1 MPPKTKRLRLSSE
14 AASVAREK
22 LRKKRLSELASHG
35 VFQSQE
41 GSPSQPEASTTP
53 TQEVP
58 VTQTPETLTPAEY
71 TEPTTSSATE
81 RSASE
86 ILTQFSEEWLEVLD
100 SDDKKSL
107 AMCLCHNM

>member
-1 MPPKTKRLRLSSE
+1 MD
-14 AASVAREK
+14 
-22 LRKKRLSELASHG
+22 ASHG

-41 GSPSQPEASTTP
+41 GSPSQPEASTSP
-53 TQEVP
+53 TQQVP
-58 VTQTPETLTPAEY
+58 VSQTPETSTPTEY
-71 TEPTTSSATE
+71 TEPISSATE

-107 AMCLCHNM
+107 AVFLCHNIIIQKLLKWLL